1 MKRTAAAGLTIDV
14 LVDSEHWQDAGESKS
29 VVRRAVMKAA
39 AVLSTSPTELAIV
52 LTDDSTMR
60 TLNRNWR
67 GVEAATNVL
76 SFATRNASGRHLGD
90 IVLAYETIKREAHR
104 ARKPFAHHL
113 AHLAVH
119 GFLHLL
125 GYDHE
130 SDVDARVMETAE
142 RTILRKLAV
151 PDPYR
156 VDGRSTAGNDA
167 KRAAKRRGRKP
178 SARRP
183 ERVR

>member
-1 MKRTAAAGLTIDV
+1 MQKAVHGKMGEVMGKRFT
-14 LVDSEHWQDAGESKS
+14 
-29 VVRRAVMKAA
+29 RAVRFALDRLVGKHNVAKMAPA
-39 AVLSTSPTELAIV
+39 GISC
-52 LTDDSTMR
+52 
-60 TLNRNWR
+60 RNWR
-67 GVEAATNVL
+67 GVEGATDVL

-90 IVLAYETIKREAHR
+90 IVLADETIKREAHR

>member
-1 MKRTAAAGLTIDV
+1 MNRAAATPLKIDV
-14 LVDSEHWQDAGESKS
+14 LVDSEHWQGVGAAKS

-60 TLNRNWR
+60 MLNCNWR
-67 GVEAATNVL
+67 GVDAATNVL
-76 SFATRNASGRHLGD
+76 SFATRNAGGRHLGD
-90 IVLAYETIKREAHR
+90 IVLAYETIKREAQR

-113 AHLAVH
+113 THLAVH

-125 GYDHE
+125 GYDHQ
-130 SDVDARVMETAE
+130 SDADARAMETAE
-142 RTILRKLAV
+142 RAILDKLAV

-156 VDGRSTAGNDA
+156 TDGRYTAGNA
-167 KRAAKRRGRKP
+167 GKRAAKRRRRKP
-178 SARRP
+178 SARRL

>member
-1 MKRTAAAGLTIDV
+1 MSRAPATLKIDV
-14 LVDSEHWQDAGESKS
+14 LVHSEHWQDAGAAKS

-39 AVLSTSPTELAIV
+39 AALSTSPTELAIV
-52 LTDDSTMR
+52 LTDDSTVR
-60 TLNRNWR
+60 TLNYSWR

-76 SFATRNASGRHLGD
+76 SFATRNAGGRHLGD

-130 SDVDARVMETAE
+130 SDAEARAMETAE
-142 RTILRKLAV
+142 RIILRKLAV
-151 PDPYR
+151 PDPYCA
-156 VDGRSTAGNDA
+156 DGRSTARQTGGKTA
-167 KRAAKRRGRKP
+167 
-178 SARRP
+178 SQEARRSP
-183 ERVR
+183 PRARKIRG